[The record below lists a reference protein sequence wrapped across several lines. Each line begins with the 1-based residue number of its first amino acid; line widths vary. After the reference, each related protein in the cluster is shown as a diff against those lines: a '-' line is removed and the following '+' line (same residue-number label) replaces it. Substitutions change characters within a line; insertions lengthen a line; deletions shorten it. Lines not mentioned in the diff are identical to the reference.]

1 MNHRPY
7 PDRDRALA
15 QVERRPK
22 NATCP
27 RCSHQVGDHAFAD
40 GIATCGPGGRPDS
53 CLACAKARLRM
64 PSLQGLAELA
74 HALAQAPRLV
84 VLTGRQAG
92 RTGALKTL
100 EVEALARGEHV
111 HRASVV
117 DGVHCLGG
125 YARCTTPRL
134 GNTQE
139 EARQ

>member
-22 NATCP
+22 NPACP
-27 RCSHQVGDHAFAD
+27 RCSHPIAEHAFAG

-53 CLACAKARLRM
+53 CLVCAKARRQM
-64 PSLQGLAELA
+64 PSLSGLAEFAEVLA
-74 HALAQAPRLV
+74 HAPRLV

-92 RTGALKTL
+92 RTAAMRTL

-111 HRASVV
+111 HRASAV

-134 GNTQE
+134 DNL
-139 EARQ
+139 